1 MQTRAN
7 CWRILLSLLLP
18 VSLLPCGAGAGAGA
32 GAAQAQPI
40 EVPVVLPLTGGAS
53 FLGQGERDALRILEG
68 VLNRG
73 PGPQLRF
80 VFHDDQSSPQT
91 AVQLASQIKAQQ
103 PPVVLGSAIVAMC
116 NAMSPMLKGGPVM
129 YCFSPGIHPPA
140 GSDVFT
146 AFISTHDLARSL
158 VRYYRGRGFTRLA
171 MITSTDASGQ
181 DGRLGFEEAL
191 KLPENAGLSLVANV
205 QFNPA
210 DVSVSA
216 QVQQMKAATPQAVIA
231 WTSGAPFGTVLKGI
245 VQGGLDIPV
254 ATTDA
259 NMTYAQMT
267 QYASFMP
274 TEALFMSSEWPPHT
288 QAMTLDPRVVAAQK
302 VMFDAYAAASAK
314 PDISA
319 ALAWDAGLLAAQA
332 LQASGGSKARPEM
345 IRSYIAGL
353 RDWPGING
361 IYDFTKIPQRGLDE
375 TNAVVTRWQTD
386 QKTWTIISKPGGD
399 PV

>member
-1 MQTRAN
+1 MRRKPSR
-7 CWRILLSLLLP
+7 CSVLP
-18 VSLLPCGAGAGAGA
+18 VLLATGLLFACGAGVAR
-32 GAAQAQPI
+32 AQTI

-191 KLPENAGLSLVANV
+191 KLPENAGLSFVANV

-216 QVQQMKAATPQAVIA
+216 QVQQMKAASPQAVIA

-245 VQGGLDIPV
+245 VQGGLDVPV

-274 TEALFMSSEWPPHT
+274 TEALFMSSEWPPHE
-288 QAMTLDPRVVAAQK
+288 QGLTLDPRVIAAQK
-302 VMFDAYAAASAK
+302 VMFDAYAAAGVK

-319 ALAWDAGLLAAQA
+319 ALAWDAGLLTAQA
-332 LQASGGSKARPEM
+332 LQASGGNQAKPEM
-345 IRSYIAGL
+345 IRSYIAGQ

-361 IYDFTKIPQRGLDE
+361 IYDFTKVPQRGLDE
-375 TNAVVTRWQTD
+375 SATVVTRWQPD
-386 QKTWTIISKPGGD
+386 QKAWTIVSKPRGE
-399 PV
+399 PQ

>member
-1 MQTRAN
+1 MRTRAN

-18 VSLLPCGAGAGAGA
+18 GSLLPCGA

-302 VMFDAYAAASAK
+302 VMFDAYAAAGAE
-314 PDISA
+314 PDNA
-319 ALAWDAGLLAAQA
+319 VAHAWDPAMLIRDAFRAGRTTPA
-332 LQASGGSKARPEM
+332 GVRD
-345 IRSYIAGL
+345 YIAAT
-353 RDWPGING
+353 RDWVGVNG
-361 IYDFTKIPQRGLDE
+361 IYDFTKVPQRGLDE

>member
-1 MQTRAN
+1 MRTRAN

-18 VSLLPCGAGAGAGA
+18 GSLLPCGA

-302 VMFDAYAAASAK
+302 VMFDAYAAAGAK

-332 LQASGGSKARPEM
+332 LQASGGSKAKPEM

-361 IYDFTKIPQRGLDE
+361 IYDFSKIPQRGLDE
-375 TNAVVTRWQTD
+375 SATVVTRWQPD
-386 QKTWTIISKPGGD
+386 QKTWTIISKPRGE
-399 PV
+399 PQ